1 METDPD
7 QTPDEGGASGGT
19 QPEEHKPADPW
30 PDQEKGQ
37 RDPDEPDIER
47 PVTPPPNPEV
57 GRA

>member
-1 METDPD
+1 MKKDPD

-30 PDQEKGQ
+30 PDQEQGQ
-37 RDPDEPDIER
+37 GGPGEER
-47 PVTPPPNPEV
+47 PVTPPPSPEV